1 MYRYARKKNLPFD
14 YVELNFSN
22 YTQLPLLFKIN
33 FKEDEANII
42 QTLKSKYGEPQL
54 IDWKNKNGRSMYW
67 QKNDDVLIVSLVPDQ
82 FGNPEYQIRIFFVE
96 NIRALLKKEEAEK
109 EKKELQRDKSGI
121 KAF

>member
-1 MYRYARKKNLPFD
+1 
-14 YVELNFSN
+14 
-22 YTQLPLLFKIN
+22 
-33 FKEDEANII
+33 
-42 QTLKSKYGEPQL
+42 
-54 IDWKNKNGRSMYW
+54 MYW